1 MLRNE
6 GAAFQRAISEQYRA
20 RNGDPV
26 ERNMAGIRVTEERA
40 RMIGFASFLFAIL
53 QALCP
58 AVIAFSGLRVLIGL
72 SSLAVVAG
80 TNAPAHG
87 FHADRI
93 RIPMMA
99 LALIGTLLNLFVIWQ
114 VRRLRKR
121 PAAQW
126 RIQPVSPKT
135 VRSERLQIALAAFT
149 FAGLISEWIT
159 HPMIHHPH

>member
-6 GAAFQRAISEQYRA
+6 GAAFQHPALD
-20 RNGDPV
+20 GDPV

-40 RMIGFASFLFAIL
+40 RMIGIASFLFAIL
-53 QALCP
+53 QAICP

-93 RIPMMA
+93 RIPMMT

-135 VRSERLQIALAAFT
+135 VRSERLQIALAVLT